1 MYLADV
7 ALAGSIAN
15 KGAKSV
21 RFYSVRGKE
30 GGSRESEL
38 LASMDGVVGKWCGM
52 CGMCGMLNHR
62 LGEIMGG
69 CVGAWSKD
77 GRIDRNVLQ
86 GWSVVF
92 AEREE

>member
-1 MYLADV
+1 M

-21 RFYSVRGKE
+21 RFYSVREKE
-30 GGSRESEL
+30 GRARESEL

-52 CGMCGMLNHR
+52 CGMLNHR
-62 LGEIMGG
+62 PGEIMGG
-69 CVGAWSKD
+69 VGAWSKD
-77 GRIDRNVLQ
+77 GRIDRSALQ

-92 AEREE
+92 AEREEWSCFA

>member
-30 GGSRESEL
+30 GRSRESEL
-38 LASMDGVVGKWCGM
+38 LASMDGVVGKWCV
-52 CGMCGMLNHR
+52 MCGMLNHR

-69 CVGAWSKD
+69 VGAWSKD